1 MLQMVGVRYM
11 INLKQIMM
19 SRRYNISV
27 LKSWLCKT
35 QEGRKRITDMYAKVK
50 KVRKTEYDY

>member
-1 MLQMVGVRYM
+1 MDGVLYM
-11 INLKQIMM
+11 INQNQIKM
-19 SRRYNISV
+19 SKRYNISV

>member
-19 SRRYNISV
+19 SKRYNISV

>member
-1 MLQMVGVRYM
+1 MLQMDGVRYM

-19 SRRYNISV
+19 SKRENISV

-35 QEGRKRITDMYAKVK
+35 QGGRKRITNMYAKVK
-50 KVRKTEYDY
+50 KGIKAENDY